1 MGLVQ
6 LKKVNKTL
14 EALGKFQEY
23 YNGLNYSERNEMFM
37 IIQARNRKQ
46 RVSQEQTKKELS
58 K

>member
-14 EALGKFQEY
+14 EALSKFQEQ
-23 YNGLNYSERNEMFM
+23 YNNLNYSERNEMFM

-46 RVSQEQTKKELS
+46 RVANEETKVK
-58 K
+58 